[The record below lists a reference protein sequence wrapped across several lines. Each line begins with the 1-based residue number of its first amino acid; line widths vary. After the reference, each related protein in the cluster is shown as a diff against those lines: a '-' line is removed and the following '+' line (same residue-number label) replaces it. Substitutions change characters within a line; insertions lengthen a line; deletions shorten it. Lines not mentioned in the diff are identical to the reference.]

1 MIDIFDAITR
11 SNFILTTFLC
21 SLPSSPRLSS
31 TVAVM
36 IHNIV
41 LSSSWSCY
49 YWFLPFLVLAANCL
63 YIGLSNHQIYIFLN
77 FVSLLL
83 LVVSSLLVLRVLCL
97 SFLLALIYSGAVVI
111 TFIFVVMTFDQ
122 SEILCIPSYK
132 FIPVLVLYIEGFTP
146 QLAYSILQDSLA
158 DVNVDSIYQGVVP
171 FFTSFVPLF
180 AS

>member
-1 MIDIFDAITR
+1 M
-11 SNFILTTFLC
+11 NC
-21 SLPSSPRLSS
+21 
-31 TVAVM
+31 
-36 IHNIV
+36 
-41 LSSSWSCY
+41 CY

-111 TFIFVVMTFDQ
+111 IFIFVVMIFDQ

-132 FIPVLVLYIEGFTP
+132 FIPVLVLYIEGFT
-146 QLAYSILQDSLA
+146 L
-158 DVNVDSIYQGVVP
+158 
-171 FFTSFVPLF
+171 
-180 AS
+180 